1 MLAGSKQKCRVE
13 KYANQQLQ
21 KAKSEL
27 AGNCE
32 VKRHVLA
39 AIQRATIPGSTKTD
53 KVRFD
58 TLYS

>member
-1 MLAGSKQKCRVE
+1 MQIRQLAI
-13 KYANQQLQ
+13 A

-39 AIQRATIPGSTKTD
+39 AIQRAAIPGSTKID
-53 KVRFD
+53 KARFD
-58 TLYS
+58 TLCS